1 MSNPVICSANRFHW
15 AETRIARLAGWPIL
29 VGLWLMITLR
39 FPAVHF
45 DGGFFQNLWGLMA
58 NQDFSSWF
66 ELAFLPVIACFVF
79 CGDDMETALLTPLN
93 KGPDWSGPLHWYAA
107 STVAL
112 ISWTAADG
120 AMRVAM
126 PYWIFGITIGL
137 LLVFQ
142 ALGRI
147 IPQTLAQPVAP
158 PKPEMERG
166 IGSGGMVLIS
176 PWTNLLRGQ
185 RQDLWPQYIKEARAA
200 GRDDL
205 ANAIQAMLERSG
217 QTAEKP

>member
-15 AETRIARLAGWPIL
+15 AESRTARLVGWPIL
-29 VGLWLMITLR
+29 VGFWMMIALR

-45 DGGFFQNLWGLMA
+45 AGGFFQNLWGLVA
-58 NQDFSSWF
+58 NQDFASWL
-66 ELAFLPVIACFVF
+66 ELAFLPAIACFAF
-79 CGDDMETALLTPLN
+79 CSDGMETALLTPLN

-142 ALGRI
+142 ALGQI
-147 IPQTLAQPVAP
+147 IPPGFPQPVVP
-158 PKPEMERG
+158 LKPDKGRS
-166 IGSGGMVLIS
+166 IGSGGMVLVS

-185 RQDLWPQYIKEARAA
+185 RQDLWPQYIEEAHAA

-217 QTAEKP
+217 QQTEKP